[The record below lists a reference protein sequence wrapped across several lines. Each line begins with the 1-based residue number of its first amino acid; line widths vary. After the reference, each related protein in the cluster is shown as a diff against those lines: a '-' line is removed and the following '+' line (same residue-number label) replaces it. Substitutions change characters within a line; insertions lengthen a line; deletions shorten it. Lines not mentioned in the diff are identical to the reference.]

1 MEWPLHSS
9 QKSHNLGNL
18 MNEQNLE
25 DFYNSIQAE
34 ISALKISTKK
44 LEDLSESV
52 LRVLSLIK
60 ESRNCEELHNE

>member
-1 MEWPLHSS
+1 
-9 QKSHNLGNL
+9 